1 MPKFIKAPN
10 DLVTSSAATRLGFLE
25 QALRKTEAAQSF
37 IKEAHTL
44 YRDLQ
49 TISDITYLLT
59 KRDLL
64 PRLMTAAGFSDK
76 AKGYFSND
84 ELLEA
89 LSRVLAKIK
98 ENDPVS
104 WRQEIVY
111 RYLLT
116 CGDALGGSMRN
127 IVGAYAQNKFCETIL
142 ENLGRNNVAV
152 EISSSPK
159 GKTQKISWG
168 KRTLVFDKL
177 LPAVNKNI
185 DVILLNK
192 HDLTATDKDLLAQ
205 HTACLACGEIKGGI
219 DPAGADEHW
228 KTARSSLE
236 RIRNAA
242 GKSCPPLFFAAAA
255 IVKAMAEEIFNQLQ
269 DGRLA
274 HAANITIQ
282 EQLDDLASWLISL

>member
-1 MPKFIKAPN
+1 MLRFVKTPH
-10 DLVTSSAATRLGFLE
+10 DLVTASSATQLGFRE
-25 QALRKTEAAQSF
+25 QALRKAEVAESF
-37 IKEAHTL
+37 VKEARTL
-44 YRDLQ
+44 YMNLQ
-49 TISDITYLLT
+49 ELSDTTNLLT
-59 KRDLL
+59 ESSLF
-64 PRLMTAAGFSDK
+64 PQLMTAAGFSDK
-76 AKGYFSND
+76 AKGYFSKD

-89 LSRVLAKIK
+89 LSDVLARLKG
-98 ENDPVS
+98 DDATS
-104 WRQEIVY
+104 WQQEIVY

-127 IVGAYAQNKFCETIL
+127 IVGAYAQKKFCNTIL
-142 ENLGRNNVAV
+142 EHLERNNVPV
-152 EISSSPK
+152 KISSSPI
-159 GKTQKISWG
+159 GKTQKISWE
-168 KRTLVFDKL
+168 KRALVFDKQ

-185 DVILLNK
+185 DVILLDK

-205 HTACLACGEIKGGI
+205 PAACLACGEIKGGI

-236 RIRNAA
+236 RIRGPI

-255 IVKAMAEEIFNQLQ
+255 IVEAMAEEIFAQLQ

>member
-1 MPKFIKAPN
+1 MLKFIKAPR
-10 DLVTSSAATRLGFLE
+10 DLVTASSATQLGFLE
-25 QALRKTEAAQSF
+25 QALRKAKVAESF
-37 IKEAHTL
+37 IKDARILYANLKGVPDIAH
-44 YRDLQ
+44 
-49 TISDITYLLT
+49 LLT
-59 KRDLL
+59 KSSLL
-64 PRLMTAAGFSDK
+64 PQLVTAAGFSDK

-89 LSRVLAKIK
+89 LSRVLTTIK
-98 ENDPVS
+98 ENDPTS

-127 IVGAYAQNKFCETIL
+127 IVGAYAQSKFCEVIL
-142 ENLGRNNVAV
+142 ENLKRNNIAV

-159 GKTQKISWG
+159 GKTQKMSWE
-168 KRTLVFDKL
+168 KRALVFDKQ

-185 DVILLNK
+185 DVILLDK
-192 HDLTATDKDLLAQ
+192 HDLTAADRDLLARP
-205 HTACLACGEIKGGI
+205 TACLACGEIKGGI

-236 RIRNAA
+236 RIRNTT

-255 IVKAMAEEIFNQLQ
+255 IVRAMAEEIFDQLQ